1 MLIALTAFIA
11 GSYNED
17 AYGQVQ
23 TNVPSTIQTFAA
35 LHSSL
40 LNFRG
45 ETMAAAEK
53 TGSAIWVEVV
63 EEVMRREVDP
73 LKIGK

>member
-1 MLIALTAFIA
+1 
-11 GSYNED
+11 
-17 AYGQVQ
+17 
-23 TNVPSTIQTFAA
+23 
-35 LHSSL
+35 
-40 LNFRG
+40 
-45 ETMAAAEK
+45 MAAAEK